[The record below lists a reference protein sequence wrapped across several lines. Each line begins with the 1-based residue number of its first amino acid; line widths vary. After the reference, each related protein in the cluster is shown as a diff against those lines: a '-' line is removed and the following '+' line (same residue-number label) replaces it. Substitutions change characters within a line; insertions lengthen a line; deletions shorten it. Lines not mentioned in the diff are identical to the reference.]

1 MVEDQP
7 IELFNQGNMSR
18 DFTYIADICKGV
30 TTIINEDT
38 GDREK
43 ANAYYKLYNIGNS
56 SPVALS
62 EFIGAIEE
70 ALGKKAI
77 KNLQPMQA
85 GDVAKTWADVSG
97 LEKDYNYQP
106 NTPVKEGIKQ
116 FIDWYKE
123 YYKIA

>member
-1 MVEDQP
+1 
-7 IELFNQGNMSR
+7 
-18 DFTYIADICKGV
+18 
-30 TTIINEDT
+30 
-38 GDREK
+38 
-43 ANAYYKLYNIGNS
+43 
-56 SPVALS
+56 
-62 EFIGAIEE
+62 
-70 ALGKKAI
+70 AI

-97 LEKDYNYQP
+97 LEKDYNYHP